1 VYCLQF
7 EAYYGPLATFIR
19 SRGLDG
25 IDLDIEEPFTL
36 PSLTRLLQRF
46 KSDFGSSFIITLA
59 PVAPALI
66 PLKPYLTSLCH
77 KLLNPSTH
85 HSSLP
90 SVIRAFLKPGIL
102 KTREHLSGF
111 NHLELEASDAGK
123 LIDWYN
129 VQLYNGWGDAGTT
142 QLYDLIVATGWKPQR
157 VVFGVLTHPGNGGSG
172 HVSLERLKS
181 VVDGLAGRY
190 GSDFGGVMGWEY
202 FNAGMETDGAKG
214 PWEWVT
220 EVGSAFIKPTT
231 QQAAGAGGLSASAVL
246 EGLRNLQIPGNVTAA
261 QGEGNRR
268 VGQATEGTSAASSA
282 SRFPNEHITRLVEL
296 GFDRSEAIAALEA
309 MDGDVDRA
317 AELLFGE

>member
-1 VYCLQF
+1 MQF
-7 EAYYGPLATFIR
+7 EAYYGPLASLIR
-19 SRGLDG
+19 SRSLDG
-25 IDLDIEEPFTL
+25 IDLDIEEAFAL
-36 PSLTRLLQRF
+36 SSLTRLLQRL

-66 PLKPYLTSLCH
+66 PLRPYLTSLCQ
-77 KLLNPSTH
+77 KLLNPTTQ

-129 VQLYNGWGDAGTT
+129 VQLYNGWGDARTT

-157 VVFGVLTHPGNGGSG
+157 VVLGVLTNPGNGGSG
-172 HVSLERLKS
+172 HISLDRLKS
-181 VVDGLAGRY
+181 VVEGLVGRY
-190 GSDFGGVMGWEY
+190 GRDFGGVMGWEY
-202 FNAGMETDGAKG
+202 FNAGMEKGDAKG

-220 EVGSAFIKPTT
+220 EVGSVFINPTT
-231 QQAAGAGGLSASAVL
+231 QQAAVAGGLTASAVL
-246 EGLRNLQIPGNVTAA
+246 EGLRNLQIPGNVTTS
-261 QGEGNRR
+261 QGERSGR
-268 VGQATEGTSAASSA
+268 VEQATEGTSAASGT
-282 SRFPNEHITRLVEL
+282 SRFPDEHITRLVEL
-296 GFDRSEAIAALEA
+296 GFDRAEAIAALEA